1 MTEINLLPWR
11 EQKREQEKKQFM
23 TYLLTGLVLAMAVV
37 FLVNYYATYL
47 VNGQTER
54 NQRLKNEIATLE
66 AHIRDISTLKKLRAA
81 LIARMNVIQN
91 LQATRILTVHLLD
104 EIMSIIPDGIHLYEV
119 KRERNKVT
127 LLGYSESNT
136 HISQLMRRIEESVWV
151 QDPELNDIK
160 KITDKKGTT
169 LISDN
174 EFKLSFILKSKTMLG
189 SKV

>member
-11 EQKREQEKKQFM
+11 EQKREQEKRQFM

-37 FLVNYYATYL
+37 FLVNYYANYL

-136 HISQLMRRIEESVWV
+136 HISQLMRRIEDSVWV

-189 SKV
+189 PKV